1 MKRQVLSCIVAF
13 AVVFAASSFAQ
24 DSGEPSEESVLETA
38 RQKYQDDQ
46 KKEDQEKGLEPA
58 QSQEPAAPTA
68 PAKPEAESEP
78 EDVASG
84 AVYVPV
90 MISFVPMV
98 SFPFGLFD
106 VSLSGAC
113 VGALVHDV
121 NGIAGA
127 GVFNLTHDIR
137 GVAGAGVFN
146 IGHDL
151 KGAEGAGV
159 FNISHDVLGVQ
170 GSGVFNIAHRV
181 QGVQGAG
188 VFNMAEDFRGIQASG
203 VFNIAGDLSG
213 LQAAPIVNVA
223 KRVEG
228 VQLGLVNVADEVE
241 GFQLGLINIA
251 RDGVQGPGLYY
262 EPETDWLFA
271 YHQNGSRRLYTVV
284 TAGAPR
290 DDWFSSSDGA
300 VVSAGLGTRIGGR
313 KNEGYLDIEAAAC
326 QAYRPLRDSLDQLCA
341 ARSESGGDSA
351 FARLASSFSLYP
363 ELRVR
368 LGMPLIGKLS
378 LVGGFSTDIDLG
390 DCPNL
395 PESRKAGYLYR
406 DTWFG
411 ETFTAYTNWF
421 IGFKI

>member
-1 MKRQVLSCIVAF
+1 MKRQVLTCIAAF
-13 AVVFAASSFAQ
+13 AVVFAAASFAQ
-24 DSGEPSEESVLETA
+24 DSGEPSEGSVLEKA

-46 KKEDQEKGLEPA
+46 KKEGQEEGLAPA
-58 QSQEPAAPTA
+58 QSQGAEEAAPKSAPSGEPA
-68 PAKPEAESEP
+68 EA
-78 EDVASG
+78 ASG
-84 AVYVPV
+84 AIYVPV
-90 MISFVPMV
+90 MVSFVPMV

-151 KGAEGAGV
+151 KGVEGAGV
-159 FNISHDVLGVQ
+159 FNIAHDVLGAQ
-170 GSGVFNIAHRV
+170 GAGVFNIAHRV

-188 VFNMAEDFRGIQASG
+188 VFNMADDFRGIQASG

-213 LQAAPIVNVA
+213 LQVAPIVNVA
-223 KRVEG
+223 KRVDG

-241 GFQLGLINIA
+241 GFQLGLVNIA
-251 RDGVQGPGLYY
+251 REGVQGPGLYF

-284 TAGAPR
+284 AAGAPR
-290 DDWFSSSDGA
+290 GDWFSSSDGA
-300 VVSAGLGTRIGGR
+300 VVSAGLGTRIGGG

-341 ARSESGGDSA
+341 ARNEGEADSA
-351 FARLASSFSLYP
+351 VVRLASSFSLYP

-378 LVGGFSTDIDLG
+378 LVGGFSTDINLG

-395 PESRKAGYLYR
+395 PESRKAGYAYS

-411 ETFTAYTNWF
+411 EDFTAYTNWF
-421 IGFKI
+421 IGLKI